1 MPMTLEAR
9 LDALHARARKNPILQ
24 RLAPITRLLFAV
36 AFIPTSLVKVLGHR
50 FTTVGVDTP
59 IGFFFEALYRSG
71 GYWRFIGA
79 MQLLA
84 GVLVLFP
91 RTATIGAVIFFPI
104 ILNIFVITI
113 ALHFTGTPFITGP
126 MLLGCVFLLCWDY
139 DRLKPLLW
147 FPRRQ
152 SMPSLDEI
160 GLLERVGYAIGLAG
174 ALGVFSTMRGFGGH
188 TLLSVSLITALLG
201 AVVVSAAWIR
211 VAKATRGSR

>member
-9 LDALHARARKNPILQ
+9 LDALHARARQNPILQ
-24 RLAPITRLLFAV
+24 RLAPITRILFAV

-59 IGFFFEALYRSG
+59 IGFFFEALYQSG
-71 GYWRFIGA
+71 GYWRFLGA

-104 ILNIFVITI
+104 ILNIFVITV

-147 FPRRQ
+147 FPRRR
-152 SMPSLDEI
+152 SMPPLREI
-160 GLLERVGYAIGLAG
+160 GSLERAGYAIGLAG
-174 ALGVFSTMRGFGGH
+174 ALGVFSTMRGFGGRGV
-188 TLLSVSLITALLG
+188 LSASMITALAG
-201 AVVVSAAWIR
+201 ALVVLIAWIR
-211 VAKATRGSR
+211 VARASSRAR